1 MKKRIISLLMAV
13 VLAATLLP
21 VQAWGATVVD
31 SGYCGG
37 EGDGTNLTWT
47 LDSDGVL
54 TIIGEGKMRD
64 YRLYTGPLAPWTDNH
79 SRIKNIVIGTGVS
92 SIGGYAFCYCPNL
105 TSVTIP
111 DSVASIG
118 SDAFYQCNS
127 LTSITIPD
135 GVTSIEDD
143 TFNHCYD
150 LTSITIPNS
159 VTSIGRRAFQYCESL
174 TSITIPNSVTSIGN
188 YAFEYCKSLTRVNI
202 TDLEVW
208 CKINFE
214 DEDANP
220 LYYGHNLYLNG
231 ELLENL
237 VFPSSLTSINSY
249 TFAGCRSLTSAVIP
263 NSVTS
268 VGGNAFRNCTGL
280 TSINIPSS
288 VTSIGGYA
296 FYGCG
301 RLTSITI
308 PSSITS
314 IRYGTFQFCS
324 SLTSVTIPSSVT
336 SIEGC
341 AFEYCKSLT
350 RVNITDLEAWCNIS
364 FGDKGANPL
373 YCGHNLY
380 LNGELLTNLVFPS
393 SLTSINPAVFAGCN
407 LTSVTIPSGVTSIG
421 GSAFNSCTSLTSIYI
436 PSSVTSIGDDAF
448 GDCKSLTSVTIPR
461 SVTSIGSYAFDD
473 CNSLTSI
480 NIPDSVTYIEK
491 GTFNYC
497 TSLASITIPSSVK
510 SIRESAFYRC
520 ESLTSITIPSSATYI
535 GDNAFSRCTSLASI
549 TIPSSVKSIGESAFY
564 DCTSLTDVYYTGSET
579 EWSRIRVYSDN
590 TRLTRATIHYNSS
603 GPEDPTIYNAAT
615 SELAL
620 TVYENKKGSNVR
632 NTDYQLSKD
641 ALVSYGSINETTDK
655 NGQISQPYSGGAVT
669 VSKDGY
675 VSRTVSEAALKV
687 NPTVWLQ
694 KESDTYPVI
703 SAVWMDDVNDIMNAE
718 YFLPLVQSTSHTVR
732 AEVSWGNSSMQ
743 SLKLAQG
750 TTTVDISDNSNT
762 TIRWSDKFDLSE
774 DILVVATNADGKT
787 ASKTLKISSGSKEL
801 STLDEFTFGCGDD
814 LGFTL
819 PEDIPIVGG
828 LKMKL
833 GVYSPVPVSYSI
845 ENGKIYLAI
854 GYQVDADD
862 DPNSTSGIKEYVDAA
877 KVLGKTISDAKGSI
891 DSYKKIR
898 SAMKAFKGKTAVLK
912 GSWGMDCGFSIVG
925 FYEGYYDKDYNL
937 CWIDGGVVIDI
948 NGGISYNQP
957 FVIGPVPCYAEAA
970 LSAEAQAKLNLLIAE
985 AVKEITPDGVISGEI
1000 SLDLGVGA
1008 GMKAIATLGGGVTGT
1023 ASSTVAYAS
1032 QAISSAQIKL
1042 GLEGY
1047 FKVTALFFEKKWPI
1061 TLAEKIVYEYP
1072 DYSSHSAYT
1081 MEGDETEDFYDTVY
1095 DTGSYSQPDLSYLAS
1110 GSPFLANG
1118 SGVMLQ
1124 AARAVTVDSVNA
1136 FQSNTYQNAA
1146 PQLLCL
1152 SDGTMMAVWTGY
1164 DSSRS
1169 GMNAL
1174 CLYYSRYDSS
1184 SWSEPAIL
1192 DNDGT
1197 MDCGFTL
1204 REINGAPCVVWEN
1217 ASSTIETSDDL
1228 DAVAAKMSIS
1238 AARYVD
1244 GAFVVERVSDAAGVD
1259 MMPDVCAVGDGLS
1272 VVWVRNESGDL
1283 FANDG
1288 TNKIVCRTMTGEGW
1302 SEESVLYSG
1311 LNSVDS
1317 LAVGT
1322 SGDTLQ
1328 VAYSMDTDGDLTT
1341 SADMEVYINGSAAT
1355 SDSVID
1361 SGVQYENGQFYW
1373 YKDGALMSGGS
1384 EMVPAA
1390 SNLRSDRYQVVE
1402 GSGVKAVLFT
1412 QANGVYSSLYGIFC
1426 DTATGTWGEPVALTD
1441 GSDSIQSFSASPTAN
1456 GIQVMVNRLAVT
1468 GDGSTGDP
1476 YGEARID
1483 ILDLTLGCDLA
1494 VEDVYCDMQ
1503 YYMAD
1508 NRLPMT
1514 VTVAN
1519 KGRQAVNQV
1528 KFTFLVE
1535 DGTELGTETLDV
1547 SLPAGVTQEIETGF
1561 TVGEVVQGRKISVQV
1576 TPVDN
1581 TDLDTSDNAA
1591 ELTLQQQDIA
1601 LENMFWGLNSDGQAV
1616 IYADVVNRGYTASGT
1631 LTVSLRKGSETG
1643 EAIGSVTVDSLDTL
1657 GLQRVS
1663 FETAYE
1669 EGAVYYLTLDECADD
1684 SIANNSDFVVL
1695 RQEQHDLAEGE
1706 IALSAE
1712 NFPDD
1717 SFRAYLRETFDTDGD
1732 GIINSADVIEIDCS
1746 GRGIQSL
1753 KGIELFTELEKLSCS
1768 DNQLTELDTTK
1779 NTKLTEVDCSG
1790 NSALKQVTLPS
1801 QDVLVDTTGNG
1812 GTEVGVNGMTETGV
1826 TVSGKLNTE
1835 TLGSGDRVCLTL
1847 KQGDATCRSLR
1858 TGDDTFSFAG
1868 VAPGTYTLLASQE
1881 GYVPREYTVEIGEDG
1896 TISDLTVQIVRRGDV
1911 NGAVSS
1917 MGYAV
1922 DASDMQ
1928 CLYEMLTS
1936 ETYSGNIEDETYRK
1950 AVADINSDGA
1960 VDVYDL
1966 QRLYETVS
1974 GIAKT

>member
-1 MKKRIISLLMAV
+1 MKKRIISLLLAL

-37 EGDGTNLTWT
+37 EVGGKNLTWT

-54 TIIGEGKMRD
+54 TISGEGKMMN
-64 YRLYTGPLAPWTDNH
+64 YSSSNNSPWNLLNKPAD
-79 SRIKNIVIGTGVS
+79 RIVKQVVIS
-92 SIGGYAFCYCPNL
+92 S
-105 TSVTIP
+105 
-111 DSVASIG
+111 
-118 SDAFYQCNS
+118 
-127 LTSITIPD
+127 
-135 GVTSIEDD
+135 GVT
-143 TFNHCYD
+143 T
-150 LTSITIPNS
+150 
-159 VTSIGRRAFQYCESL
+159 
-174 TSITIPNSVTSIGN
+174 IGN
-188 YAFEYCKSLTRVNI
+188 A
-202 TDLEVW
+202 
-208 CKINFE
+208 
-214 DEDANP
+214 
-220 LYYGHNLYLNG
+220 
-231 ELLENL
+231 
-237 VFPSSLTSINSY
+237 
-249 TFAGCRSLTSAVIP
+249 
-263 NSVTS
+263 
-268 VGGNAFRNCTGL
+268 AFRNCDSLTDTVLADSITSIGEGAFFGCTSLFDIAIPDNVTSIMKSAFSSTGL
-280 TSINIPSS
+280 TSIIIPDS
-288 VTSIGGYA
+288 VTFLGDGVFFCCYNLSNVKLPANITTIGKML
-296 FYGCG
+296 FWECM
-301 RLTSITI
+301 T
-308 PSSITS
+308 
-314 IRYGTFQFCS
+314 
-324 SLTSVTIPSSVT
+324 LTSVV
-336 SIEGC
+336 
-341 AFEYCKSLT
+341 
-350 RVNITDLEAWCNIS
+350 
-364 FGDKGANPL
+364 
-373 YCGHNLY
+373 
-380 LNGELLTNLVFPS
+380 
-393 SLTSINPAVFAGCN
+393 
-407 LTSVTIPSGVTSIG
+407 IPSGVTSIG
-421 GSAFNSCTSLTSIYI
+421 ESAF
-436 PSSVTSIGDDAF
+436 V
-448 GDCKSLTSVTIPR
+448 DCYELS
-461 SVTSIGSYAFDD
+461 
-473 CNSLTSI
+473 N
-480 NIPDSVTYIEK
+480 
-491 GTFNYC
+491 
-497 TSLASITIPSSVK
+497 ITIPSSIS
-510 SIRESAFYRC
+510 SIGRRALSGCYKLTDIYYAGSESQWKAVQ
-520 ESLTSITIPSSATYI
+520 IPGWENASTLSSA
-535 GDNAFSRCTSLASI
+535 S
-549 TIPSSVKSIGESAFY
+549 
-564 DCTSLTDVYYTGSET
+564 
-579 EWSRIRVYSDN
+579 
-590 TRLTRATIHYNSS
+590 IHYNCR
-603 GPEDPTIYNAAT
+603 GPEDLTIYNAAT

-620 TVYENKKGSNVR
+620 TVYENKKASNIR

-641 ALVSYGSINETTDK
+641 ALVSYGSVNETTDK

-718 YFLPLVQSTSHTVR
+718 YFLPLVQSESHAVR

-750 TTTVDISDNSNT
+750 TTTVDISDSSNT
-762 TIRWSDKFDLSE
+762 TIKWSDKFDLSE

-787 ASKTLKISSGSKEL
+787 ASRTLKISSGSEALEGLNKL
-801 STLDEFTFGCGDD
+801 GID
-814 LGFTL
+814 LGDNLSFNIPSSVPFL
-819 PEDIPIVGG
+819 GGQKMSLGLYSPIPI
-828 LKMKL
+828 KCI
-833 GVYSPVPVSYSI
+833 I
-845 ENGKIYLAI
+845 ENGKWYAAI
-854 GYQVDADD
+854 GFQGDQSSNKDSSKDD
-862 DPNSTSGIKEYVDAA
+862 QSQ
-877 KVLGKTISDAKGSI
+877 GKTKSVTVEVKSFCSSAKKLKDAWEHPAGTS
-891 DSYKKIR
+891 SVKKLQELKKE
-898 SAMKAFKGKTAVLK
+898 MNKNGKAIGRCK
-912 GSWGMDCGFSIVG
+912 GSWGVDCGFTVMG
-925 FYEGYYDKDYNL
+925 FAEGYYDDSGKIF
-937 CWIDGGVVIDI
+937 CTDGGFLLGSNVDVMY
-948 NGGISYNQP
+948 SAP
-957 FVIGPVPCYAEAA
+957 FIIAGVVPCYFEFGVGGEVTGEFARFM
-970 LSAEAQAKLNLLIAE
+970 SQAVQKFQ
-985 AVKEITPDGVISGEI
+985 PSGEI
-1000 SLDLGVGA
+1000 DAEIYMKVGVGVGA
-1008 GMKAIATLGGGVTGT
+1008 SKIATVGGGAKVALKPSATLKDGVFSH
-1023 ASSTVAYAS
+1023 ASANLSLAGYVKATIYA
-1032 QAISSAQIKL
+1032 
-1042 GLEGY
+1042 
-1047 FKVTALFFEKKWPI
+1047 FEIPYEFDPLVDI
-1061 TLAEKIVYEYP
+1061 VVYEYP
-1072 DYSSHSAYT
+1072 DYSSHSTYT
-1081 MEGDETEDFYDTVY
+1081 AEGDETDDFYDTVY

-1110 GSPFLANG
+1110 GSPFLAN
-1118 SGVMLQ
+1118 SGGIMTQ
-1124 AARAVTVDSVNA
+1124 AARAVTVDSVSA

-1174 CLYYSRYDSS
+1174 CLYYSRYDGS

-1217 ASSTIETSDDL
+1217 AASAIEASDDL

-1244 GAFVVERVSDAAGVD
+1244 GAFVIERVSDAAGAD

-1272 VVWVRNESGDL
+1272 VVWVRNENGDL

-1456 GIQVMVNRLAVT
+1456 GMQVMVNRLAVT

-1483 ILDLTLGCDLA
+1483 ILDLTLGCNLA

-1528 KFTFLVE
+1528 KVTFLAE

-1643 EAIGSVTVDSLDTL
+1643 EAVGSVSVDSLDTL

-1669 EGAVYYLTLDECADD
+1669 EGAVYYLTLDECEDD

-1695 RQEQHDLAEGE
+1695 RQEQHDLVEGE

-1717 SFRAYLRETFDTDGD
+1717 NFRDYLRETFDIDGD

-1753 KGIELFTELEKLSCS
+1753 KGIELFTELEKLNCAN
-1768 DNQLTELDTTK
+1768 NQLTELDTTK

-1812 GTEVGVNGMTETGV
+1812 GTEVGVNGMTEIGV

-1917 MGYAV
+1917 MGYTV

-1936 ETYSGNIEDETYRK
+1936 GTYSGNIEDETYRK
-1950 AVADINSDGA
+1950 AAADINGDGS

-1974 GIAKT
+1974 GINTF